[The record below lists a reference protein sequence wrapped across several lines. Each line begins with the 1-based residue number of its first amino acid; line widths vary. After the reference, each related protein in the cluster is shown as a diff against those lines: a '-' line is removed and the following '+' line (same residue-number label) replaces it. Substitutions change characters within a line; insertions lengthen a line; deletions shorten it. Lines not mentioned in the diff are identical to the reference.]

1 MLHVFQS
8 LHVVVNNNL
17 QSIGFSDLTNR
28 IYKFGFAYNM
38 YLSVCLRLQYVFMGH
53 SYPWPI
59 GIE

>member
-17 QSIGFSDLTNR
+17 RSIGFSDLTNR

-38 YLSVCLRLQYVFMGH
+38 YLWDIHTRGRLG
-53 SYPWPI
+53 
-59 GIE
+59 